1 MYQQMYHIYTPINQL
16 PIKPD
21 EIITEDSN
29 SGYDFFKSV
38 SEEKGIICKSA
49 NGKSNIFK
57 MLKNIGSQRVCVI
70 ADGAAIGPEMDRLYK
85 TAQKNK
91 KVNLYLPESFEWI
104 ILKSGLIEGKEI
116 QKILEE
122 PEAYV
127 DSKEFFSWERYFTK
141 FLIDKTEDTYLKYKK
156 AKLNPVYLHEKN
168 KRTILKAIKG
178 IDFDR
183 WL

>member
-1 MYQQMYHIYTPINQL
+1 M
-16 PIKPD
+16 
-21 EIITEDSN
+21 
-29 SGYDFFKSV
+29 
-38 SEEKGIICKSA
+38 
-49 NGKSNIFK
+49 
-57 MLKNIGSQRVCVI
+57 
-70 ADGAAIGPEMDRLYK
+70 
-85 TAQKNK
+85 
-91 KVNLYLPESFEWI
+91 
-104 ILKSGLIEGKEI
+104 KSGLIEGKEI